1 MLSAMRYESLA
12 AASGR
17 ARERGSEG
25 LRERGGEGAR
35 ERALMLSR
43 PKDEVP
49 KDEVPTTSFC

>member
-17 ARERGSEG
+17 ARERGREGGSEG
-25 LRERGGEGAR
+25 VGASL
-35 ERALMLSR
+35 ALMLSR